1 METLV
6 SFESTDMHLARIW
19 KWFRMTVV
27 LLACLAL
34 SQSTPAA
41 NGQDLRCFRT
51 LPEQG
56 WSAAAFAI
64 VDREIPEML
73 ERGTYHVA
81 VNSERSFWETYAP
94 HVSVATVLL
103 FAQTMLI
110 LELLRQRKRERI
122 IRAHLRE
129 SEARLREAQSIA
141 QCGSWM
147 WDISTNK
154 TYWSDEM
161 YRILGLIPQSIPPSS
176 RLIHP
181 GDDQY
186 YVSRMKEASATRRLY
201 SAEHRIVRPNG
212 EERIVLESGQPK
224 YDAQQ
229 KLVSMVG
236 TLVDVTEQ
244 RRAERAL
251 RESEDRFRTMA
262 DGAPIMMWMSGT
274 DKLCTDFNRGW
285 LMFTG
290 RSLEQELGNGW
301 AEGVHPDD
309 LQQCLAIYIEA
320 FDKRQSFSMEYRL
333 RRYDGEY
340 HWIHDSGSP
349 RFLPDGTF
357 AGYIGS
363 CVDIHDRKAAEFARL
378 ELARRLMSAQEAERT
393 RFARELH
400 DGIGQEIALLGIQ
413 MQRMVAS
420 IAQEPA
426 QLYAGIQKLCN
437 NLTAIGLHVSR
448 LSHQLHSSELEYLGL
463 SVAITKLCR
472 EFSEQY
478 AIKVA
483 CDCTS
488 IPAKLDNDI
497 ALAFFRIVQ
506 ESLQNIARH
515 SGASDVQVAVTAA
528 SADLTLSVRD
538 NGAGFDVRESKAA
551 RGLGLVSMRE
561 RMHLIGGEFAIESAP
576 GTGTRIWA
584 RTSLNGTNP
593 AISQ

>member
-1 METLV
+1 
-6 SFESTDMHLARIW
+6 
-19 KWFRMTVV
+19 VV
-27 LLACLAL
+27 LLACLAF
-34 SQSTPAA
+34 SQRTPAA
-41 NGQDLRCFRT
+41 NAQESRSFLV

-56 WSAAAFAI
+56 WPSAAVAL
-64 VDREIPEML
+64 VDPEIPEML
-73 ERGTYHVA
+73 ERQATYHVVPDREPSRWVA
-81 VNSERSFWETYAP
+81 YAP

-103 FAQTMLI
+103 LAQTMLI
-110 LELLRQRKRERI
+110 LELLRRRKKERI

-141 QCGSWM
+141 QCGSWV
-147 WDISTNK
+147 WDISRDK

-161 YRILGLIPQSIPPSS
+161 YRIIGLIPQSVPPTSQ
-176 RLIHP
+176 LIHP

-186 YVSRMKEASATRRLY
+186 YVTKMKEASDMHQLY

-229 KLVSMVG
+229 KLVSIVG
-236 TLVDVTEQ
+236 TLLDITEQ
-244 RRAERAL
+244 RRAERVL

-262 DGAPIMMWMSGT
+262 DGAPVMMWMSGT

-285 LMFTG
+285 LLYTG
-290 RSLEQELGNGW
+290 RSIEQELGNGW
-301 AEGVHPDD
+301 AEGVYPDD
-309 LQQCLAIYIEA
+309 LQRSLAIYVGA
-320 FDKRQSFSMEYRL
+320 FDKRQPFSMEYRL

-363 CVDIHDRKAAEFARL
+363 CVDIDDRKAAEFARL
-378 ELARRLMSAQEAERT
+378 EFARRLMSAQEAERT
-393 RFARELH
+393 RVARELH
-400 DGIGQEIALLGIQ
+400 DGIGQEVALLGIQ
-413 MQRMVAS
+413 MQRTAAA
-420 IAQEPA
+420 IAREPS
-426 QLYAGIQKLCN
+426 QLHAGIQKLCN

-463 SVAITKLCR
+463 AVAITKLCR

-488 IPAKLDNDI
+488 IPAKLDNEI

-506 ESLQNIARH
+506 ESLHNIARH
-515 SGASDVQVAVTAA
+515 SGANDIHVELTAV
-528 SADLTLSVRD
+528 SGDLTLTICD
-538 NGAGFDVRESKAA
+538 NGAGFDVQESKAA
-551 RGLGLVSMRE
+551 PGLGLVSMRE
-561 RMHLIGGEFAIESAP
+561 RMHLIGGEFVIESAP
-576 GTGTRIWA
+576 GAGTRIWA
-584 RTSLNGTNP
+584 RASLN
-593 AISQ
+593 